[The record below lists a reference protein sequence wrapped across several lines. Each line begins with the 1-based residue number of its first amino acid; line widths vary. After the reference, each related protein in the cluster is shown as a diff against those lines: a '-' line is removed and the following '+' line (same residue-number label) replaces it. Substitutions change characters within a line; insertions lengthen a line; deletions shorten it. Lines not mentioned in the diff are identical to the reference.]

1 MLKVILS
8 RKGFDSCAGGHA
20 SPILPDGK
28 MLSLPIPKD
37 KDTLR
42 YDEIAAPDG
51 KTYGGIIDELAAGAR
66 IAGMG
71 AHLDPD
77 LVRGARPRL
86 EGWRPALGHTKA
98 STHLQKEGVSVGDL
112 FLFYGWFR
120 HTEEGDDGLRFRRG
134 NKGYHVIFG
143 YLQIGEILTAPA
155 HSDLPTWLRDH
166 PHAVSSRVANDKN
179 TIYVAM
185 QKLSLHPNYPGA
197 GIFQFDK
204 QNVLTKEGLSRSR
217 WNLDPE
223 LFQNVRISCHSQ
235 TAWRDEFFQS
245 NRGQEFVIDANKP
258 IVAWASRLI
267 RNSRLWELD

>member
-1 MLKVILS
+1 MAGERSNNKNQRVRPFDFRPFDFCAASRLAGRRSELEGLVLKVILS

-143 YLQIGEILTAPA
+143 YLQIGEILT
-155 HSDLPTWLRDH
+155 
-166 PHAVSSRVANDKN
+166 
-179 TIYVAM
+179 
-185 QKLSLHPNYPGA
+185 
-197 GIFQFDK
+197 
-204 QNVLTKEGLSRSR
+204 
-217 WNLDPE
+217 
-223 LFQNVRISCHSQ
+223 
-235 TAWRDEFFQS
+235 
-245 NRGQEFVIDANKP
+245 
-258 IVAWASRLI
+258 
-267 RNSRLWELD
+267 